1 VKIYVVAVEE
11 LRRKERQGE
20 TQKTLRCL
28 LLKDFWVS
36 QSFFLTYFFAGFF

>member
-11 LRRKERQGE
+11 LRRLERQGE

-28 LLKDFWVS
+28 LLAVLWVP
-36 QSFFLTYFFAGFF
+36 QSFFLMYIFAGFF